1 MSSCLRGLRL
11 EGLRDF
17 LALVLDVRDGDE
29 ASLRSA
35 GHECELS
42 AAVGTAEVCPTL
54 STASKKRDGRPQRA
68 LTKMLVTLAAIAQT
82 GYTSP
87 VAAAGMRRLSAGAPT
102 QSGSVGYD
110 GGARADP

>member
-29 ASLRSA
+29 ASLRCA

-54 STASKKRDGRPQRA
+54 SMASKKRAGRPQRA
-68 LTKMLVTLAAIAQT
+68 LTKMLVPLPAVAAIAQT
-82 GYTSP
+82 RYATP
-87 VAAAGMRRLSAGAPT
+87 VATAAVPT
-102 QSGSVGYD
+102 P
-110 GGARADP
+110 AN